1 MKLAAKSAIVTGAG
15 SGIGKGIALKLSEH
29 GAQILAVDIDLKSVE
44 NTAHQIAKSGGNA
57 IPAKADV
64 SNKKQVIE
72 MKEKALKE
80 YGTVDILVNNAGIVS
95 AATPTEDLSEEDWD
109 RVMSVNLKGTFLCS
123 QVVGREMINKRKGV
137 IVNIA
142 SICGHVGYPIGGA
155 YSASKAGVILLTQ
168 QLALEWAK
176 YNIRVNSI
184 SPGMIRTP
192 MGEVN
197 NSNPEIYNKRISV
210 IPLHRIGDVE
220 EIGNVTLFL
229 VSDDASYLTGADII
243 VDGGFIRVQ
252 PVRP

>member
-1 MKLAAKSAIVTGAG
+1 MKLAAKTGIVTGAG

-29 GAQILAVDIDLKSVE
+29 GARVLVVDVDLKSAE
-44 NTAHQIAKSGGNA
+44 ETARQITGSGGNA

-64 SNKKQVIE
+64 SNKKQVVE
-72 MKEKALKE
+72 MKEKALKQ

-95 AATPTEDLSEEDWD
+95 PVAPTEDLSEEDWD
-109 RVMSVNLKGTFLCS
+109 RVISVNLKGTFLCS
-123 QVVGREMINKRKGV
+123 QVVGKEMISKNKGA

-142 SICGHVGYPIGGA
+142 SICGHVGYLLGGA

-197 NSNPEIYNKRISV
+197 NSNPEIYNKRLSA
-210 IPLHRIGDVE
+210 IPLHRIGDAE
-220 EIGNVTLFL
+220 EIANVALFL
-229 VSDDASYLTGADII
+229 ASDDASYLTGADII